1 MLLIGFARIGRS
13 KLVKNEN
20 NKSIQNDSD
29 SNHTVP
35 NIPKVPSLDENFI
48 SFQMMSDRRLYVDR
62 RSGKDRRNLA
72 SIHRL
77 PYAGKEKR
85 TTNRRLQIDR
95 RKILVMTNKRPI
107 IYPNDFR
114 SENFSHL

>member
-1 MLLIGFARIGRS
+1 MPM
-13 KLVKNEN
+13 LVKKEN

-29 SNHTVP
+29 RKHTVP
-35 NIPKVPSLDENFI
+35 NIPKMRSLDENFI
-48 SFQMMSDRRLYVDR
+48 SFQMMSDRRSYVDR
-62 RSGKDRRNLA
+62 RSAKDRRNLA

-85 TTNRRLQIDR
+85 TANRRLQIER
-95 RKILVMTNKRPI
+95 RKILVMINKSPI

-114 SENFSHL
+114 AENFSHL